1 MAAFELFGQHY
12 STTTKADARA
22 AGGGAVKP
30 LVSRYAEVDKI
41 NRDGSIT
48 TMTRIVYMKSEA
60 DAVIRELEAERD
72 AARAD
77 AEKYRWLRTATQ
89 LGGETLAV
97 FVIDE
102 ASEITNKGEWLADD
116 DLDARIDAARRK
128 G

>member
-1 MAAFELFGQHY
+1 M
-12 STTTKADARA
+12 
-22 AGGGAVKP
+22 KP